1 MVFWGIN
8 MWYHRWHRH
17 RVGRIFCSPRS
28 ASGGAESGSHDFIV
42 MVVTIRYSSP
52 MEAREILRSA
62 RAAAGMTQ
70 LEVASRAGVTQSVI
84 SAYES
89 GRREPSLPM
98 LQRLVEAT
106 GHKLD
111 VSFRRVA
118 DAPRNLPDTPAGRQ
132 LRRHRRRILQLASE
146 RGADHI
152 RVFGSVARG
161 DDDDSSDVDLLVDLA
176 DDVGLVGLAGLER
189 ELSELL
195 EADVDVVPASL
206 LKPAVRELAEAE
218 AIAL

>member
-1 MVFWGIN
+1 
-8 MWYHRWHRH
+8 
-17 RVGRIFCSPRS
+17 
-28 ASGGAESGSHDFIV
+28 
-42 MVVTIRYSSP
+42 MVVTIRYTFP
-52 MEAREILRSA
+52 MDARGTLRAA
-62 RAAAGMTQ
+62 RTAAGMTQ

-106 GHKLD
+106 GHRLD
-111 VSFRRVA
+111 VSIRRVA
-118 DAPRNLPDTPAGRQ
+118 DAPRNLPDTPAGRR
-132 LRRHRRRILQLASE
+132 LRRHRRQILRLAAE

-161 DDDDSSDVDLLVDLA
+161 DDGDASDLDLLVDLG
-176 DDVGLVGLAGLER
+176 DKVGLVGLAGLER

-195 EADVDVVPASL
+195 DVHVEIVPASL
-206 LKPAVRELAEAE
+206 LKPAVRQSAEAE